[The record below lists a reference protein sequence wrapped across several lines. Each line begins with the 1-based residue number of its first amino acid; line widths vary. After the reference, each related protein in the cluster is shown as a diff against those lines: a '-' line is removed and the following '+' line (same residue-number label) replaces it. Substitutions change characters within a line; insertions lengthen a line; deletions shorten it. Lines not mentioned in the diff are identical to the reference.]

1 MFSNIYIIGKIPDTL
16 SVTVQKKFADAEKS
30 LERFNSYI
38 YNPVTSLL
46 EGSLSREEAI
56 KRNLCGLMNA
66 NAVYVLNEV
75 NSGEANLEVL
85 MAVKLNKLILHEF

>member
-16 SVTVQKKFADAEKS
+16 SVTVQRKFADAEKR

-38 YNPVTSLL
+38 YNPVTSLM
-46 EGSLSREEAI
+46 EGSLSREEAV
-56 KRNLCGLMNA
+56 KRNLYGLMNA